1 MRTAILINVG
11 DELLRGSIINSNLHS
26 IARLLFQKG
35 ICLLKNIV
43 LPDDKDAIKEELM
56 NCLGKQD
63 LIIITGGLGP
73 TPDDL
78 TRQAVAEALGKPIF
92 YMDNVY
98 NALLPQFKKFQIPE
112 TPLLKNYALVVEGAE
127 IIFNDI
133 GIAPGQVLKEENYV
147 ILLLPGPE
155 SEALH
160 ILNKYL
166 ENIETPRRHY
176 SIIRTHTLKENEI
189 LDLIEPELKDL
200 SFGIYPGIRGV
211 DIFISHEDPD
221 TLSKKIHIVK
231 EKLNGYMYAENSK
244 NIEEIVGE
252 KLKQKKYT
260 ISIAESCTGGLL
272 GNLITDVS
280 GSSEYFLGGV
290 VTYSNEAKIKF
301 LMVPKEILKMYG
313 AVSKECAYY
322 MAKGGKEIFG
332 SDISIAITGIAGPT
346 GGTPEKPVG
355 LVFIGINYLDKI
367 YVVGN
372 QFSGERKEIKMKSA
386 LKALYLLNS
395 ILDGVDFSENLIK
408 L

>member
-1 MRTAILINVG
+1 
-11 DELLRGSIINSNLHS
+11 D
-26 IARLLFQKG
+26 
-35 ICLLKNIV
+35 
-43 LPDDKDAIKEELM
+43 
-56 NCLGKQD
+56 
-63 LIIITGGLGP
+63 
-73 TPDDL
+73 
-78 TRQAVAEALGKPIF
+78 
-92 YMDNVY
+92 
-98 NALLPQFKKFQIPE
+98 
-112 TPLLKNYALVVEGAE
+112 
-127 IIFNDI
+127 
-133 GIAPGQVLKEENYV
+133 
-147 ILLLPGPE
+147 
-155 SEALH
+155 
-160 ILNKYL
+160 
-166 ENIETPRRHY
+166 
-176 SIIRTHTLKENEI
+176 
-189 LDLIEPELKDL
+189 
-200 SFGIYPGIRGV
+200 PGI
-211 DIFISHEDPD
+211 
-221 TLSKKIHIVK
+221 LSKRIHIVR
-231 EKLNGYMYAENSK
+231 EKLNGYIYAENSK

-322 MAKGGKEIFG
+322 MAKGGKEIFD

-395 ILDGVDFSENLIK
+395 ILDGVDFSENLVK